1 MTPALIEID
10 NLKHRRLRL
19 HELARQGEN
28 VTAELIEI
36 DAAITQ
42 IQADAAQE
50 RADNIKRHF
59 QLFNE
64 QYTSNRGTGEFLQ
77 GAKK

>member
-1 MTPALIEID
+1 MTPALVEID

-19 HELARQGEN
+19 HDLARQGEN
-28 VTAELIEI
+28 VTVELHEI
-36 DAAITQ
+36 DAAITK
-42 IQADAAQE
+42 IQTEATQE

-64 QYTSNRGTGEFLQ
+64 QYESGRGTCGWLQ
-77 GAKK
+77 